1 MKYKNT
7 YHQRLMDEADRI
19 SRNGEVWWIK
29 KHIVNAAK
37 YDSQI
42 NAQIERKKGK
52 KKRTYQD
59 AL

>member
-1 MKYKNT
+1 MN
-7 YHQRLMDEADRI
+7 EADRI

-29 KHIVNAAK
+29 KYIVNAAK

-42 NAQIERKKGK
+42 YAQIQKRKGK
-52 KKRTYQD
+52 KKRTYQN

>member
-1 MKYKNT
+1 
-7 YHQRLMDEADRI
+7 
-19 SRNGEVWWIK
+19 GEVWWIK

-42 NAQIERKKGK
+42 NALAKQKKGRN
-52 KKRTYQD
+52 KKRIHQN

>member
-42 NAQIERKKGK
+42 NALANRKKGN
-52 KKRTYQD
+52 KKRIHQN